1 VGTAEHRK
9 SNARALRR
17 VIAVVALIVVAS
29 CVAAFGGSSA
39 AAGSDI
45 NLRLDFETGDSSQF
59 SGLECAHPGT
69 QFQVYDA
76 SNSSYPAPRQ
86 GKYAARI
93 SETANDVW
101 SGNNMVR
108 CLAAQYGS
116 DESAGQDYYY
126 GFSLYVPSTGLSNNL
141 LWELHHPSSLYTL
154 PGCGVAPFALN
165 AANGGLTFRI
175 STGNC
180 TVGSGYAYWNP
191 NIQLPGLATAPRST
205 WIDFVVHIAFSET
218 NGTVEVSYRTGS
230 NPFPSSPQLAR
241 YNIPTLPYANSANV
255 HNVSLYTEMG
265 LYVGST
271 GYSGSDTVYLDGY
284 RRGLS
289 KAGVMAEF
297 PAGTAGSTQSVVA
310 AAPSVTAPPALS
322 GAPVDGEVLSS
333 SAGSWSNSPT
343 AFTYA
348 WQSSRDN
355 GTTWQPI
362 AGSGS
367 SLLLTDD
374 LVGAVIRSVV
384 SATNSTGAT
393 TTSSPAS
400 TAVAPPTITQNI
412 AAGQTLSGSTTWT
425 ATSSAPVKQ
434 VVFAMDGNA
443 ITYADTA
450 APYAYQ
456 IDTSK
461 LSNGTH
467 TLGLTVTLLNGTVVW
482 RPYQIGTVTV
492 SNTSLVVVP
501 APAVTA
507 APALSGAPVDGEVLS
522 SSGGSWSNSPTS
534 FTYAW
539 QSSRDNGT
547 TWQPVAGS
555 GSSLQ
560 LTDNL
565 VGAVIRSVVSATNS
579 TGTTTTSSPAST
591 AVSPPTITQNI
602 SAGQTLK
609 GKVTWTA
616 SPSVPIQKV
625 VFVIDAGAISYTDSS
640 PAYAYQIDTSNLS
653 SGAHTLGLIVTLLN
667 GTVISEPYQVGTV
680 TVNGHKR

>member
-1 VGTAEHRK
+1 V
-9 SNARALRR
+9 
-17 VIAVVALIVVAS
+17 
-29 CVAAFGGSSA
+29 
-39 AAGSDI
+39 
-45 NLRLDFETGDSSQF
+45 
-59 SGLECAHPGT
+59 
-69 QFQVYDA
+69 
-76 SNSSYPAPRQ
+76 PAP
-86 GKYAARI
+86 A
-93 SETANDVW
+93 
-101 SGNNMVR
+101 
-108 CLAAQYGS
+108 
-116 DESAGQDYYY
+116 
-126 GFSLYVPSTGLSNNL
+126 
-141 LWELHHPSSLYTL
+141 
-154 PGCGVAPFALN
+154 
-165 AANGGLTFRI
+165 
-175 STGNC
+175 
-180 TVGSGYAYWNP
+180 
-191 NIQLPGLATAPRST
+191 
-205 WIDFVVHIAFSET
+205 
-218 NGTVEVSYRTGS
+218 
-230 NPFPSSPQLAR
+230 
-241 YNIPTLPYANSANV
+241 
-255 HNVSLYTEMG
+255 
-265 LYVGST
+265 
-271 GYSGSDTVYLDGY
+271 
-284 RRGLS
+284 
-289 KAGVMAEF
+289 
-297 PAGTAGSTQSVVA
+297 
-310 AAPSVTAPPALS
+310 VTAAPALS

-667 GTVISEPYQVGTV
+667 GTVISEPYQIGTV